1 MDVEVNIINFKN
13 EYEKH
18 FYDLN
23 IEWLNNFFEVEEYDH
38 KILSNAKK
46 YIIDKGGKIFFAVL
60 GDKIIATVALMPTEN
75 ELTYELTKMAVKP
88 KYRNAS
94 NKKND
99 IVFNEIDIDWSRP
112 IVLVEGVFDAFKAPE
127 NTIPLLGSSLSKSSL
142 LYEKIVSNQCEV
154 FLSLDPDMKNKA
166 YEIAK
171 NLSKMGCPVY
181 ISFAEKEKDLGQM
194 SKKEIRKLL
203 DSSLAYRGSSELY
216 YKIGKIR
223 SGSVI

>member
-1 MDVEVNIINFKN
+1 MEVNIINFKN

-88 KYRNAS
+88 KYRNIGVGKKLLNKCIEFSNNNGFESIILYS
-94 NKKND
+94 NKKLKNA
-99 IVFNEIDIDWSRP
+99 IHLYKLFGFEEIKMEIKSPYSRANIKMIKKFN
-112 IVLVEGVFDAFKAPE
+112 
-127 NTIPLLGSSLSKSSL
+127 
-142 LYEKIVSNQCEV
+142 
-154 FLSLDPDMKNKA
+154 
-166 YEIAK
+166 
-171 NLSKMGCPVY
+171 
-181 ISFAEKEKDLGQM
+181 
-194 SKKEIRKLL
+194 
-203 DSSLAYRGSSELY
+203 
-216 YKIGKIR
+216 
-223 SGSVI
+223 